1 MLPMPSSPDSF
12 QSSTLLNGKTAVI
25 IGGAGF
31 LGSQISQVLLDHG
44 STVVIASR
52 NQGEADL
59 FRESQNNEIAKKRI
73 FHLKVDITSDNS
85 VSDLVKIVGQEFTGG
100 IDILVNCGWSGKKNS
115 LDSISIEDWQYD
127 LEVCLTGVFRT
138 IIGFLPQLK
147 QNKGN
152 ILNIASMYGQVAPD
166 YRLYDDSRFVNP
178 PSYGAAKAGVIQ
190 LTKYLASFLSKDGV
204 RVNCISPGPFP
215 FPETQAAS
223 PEFIEK
229 LAGMTPLGRIGEPA
243 EIQGL
248 SLLLCSELG
257 SYINGQNFGVDG
269 GWTSW

>member
-1 MLPMPSSPDSF
+1 MPSSLSSI
-12 QSSTLLNGKTAVI
+12 QSANILEGKTAVI

-44 STVVIASR
+44 ATVVIASR
-52 NQGEADL
+52 NHVETDL
-59 FRESQNNEIAKKRI
+59 FRASQTSEVVKKRI
-73 FHLKVDITSDNS
+73 LYMNVDITSDES
-85 VSDLVKIVGQEFTGG
+85 VNDLVENVRIEFKAG

-115 LDSISIEDWQYD
+115 LDSISIEDWKYD
-127 LEVCLTGVFRT
+127 LEVCLTGVFRSIT
-138 IIGFLPQLK
+138 AFLPQLK
-147 QNKGN
+147 QRKGN
-152 ILNIASMYGQVAPD
+152 ILNVASMYGQVAPD
-166 YRLYDDSRFVNP
+166 YRLYDDLRFVNP

-215 FPETQAAS
+215 FLETQKAS

-229 LAGMTPLGRIGEPA
+229 LANMTPLGRIGEPS
-243 EIQGL
+243 EIKGL

-269 GWTSW
+269 GWTAW

>member
-1 MLPMPSSPDSF
+1 MPSSLDSS
-12 QSSTLLNGKTAVI
+12 QGATLLDGQTALI

-44 STVVIASR
+44 ATVLIASR
-52 NQGEADL
+52 NQIEADS
-59 FRESQNNEIAKKRI
+59 FRSRQTEDFLKKRI
-73 FHLKVDITSDNS
+73 FHLKVDITSDDS
-85 VSDLVKIVGQEFTGG
+85 VNDLAKNVELDFSTG

-115 LDSISIEDWQYD
+115 LDTITIEDWQYD

-138 IIGFLPQLK
+138 IMAFLPQLK
-147 QNKGN
+147 RNKGN

-166 YRLYDDSRFVNP
+166 YRLYEDSRFVNP

-215 FPETQAAS
+215 FPETQATS

-229 LAGMTPLGRIGEPA
+229 LAGMTPLGRSGEPD
-243 EIQGL
+243 EIRGL
-248 SLLLCSELG
+248 SLLRCSELG
-257 SYINGQNFGVDG
+257 SYIIGQNFGVDG